1 MESTLI
7 DRIFELVQSH
17 SGWLIGLSAVFAY
30 FESLAII
37 GVFLPGVLLLFVIG
51 AVVSGDMNL
60 FLWCWLSAFLGALG
74 GDWTSYLVGRRYRD
88 RIDGWP
94 LVRRYP
100 ELMARARGVVV
111 RHGPKG
117 VFVGRLLGPTRPF
130 SALIAGAMNMP
141 PRTML
146 LATVPACAVWV
157 PVYML
162 PGLLFG
168 ASLELAAAFAGR
180 LVLVLVLLLFL
191 LWAVIWFTRVVYTYT
206 ARRSGWWLRSLIR
219 WSSEHPLI
227 GRWVEPLFGG
237 SGRRELL
244 SVALLG
250 LFLMVCLAVLMGVL
264 VAAPF
269 AAGTLDAERQ
279 LASVAAS
286 LRNHVA
292 DPVMI
297 VIALA
302 ADLRVLVL
310 VAGVMAMLMLAFGR
324 GNAAAHWLTATA
336 GGWLLAELL
345 NAWFGFLF
353 PAPGAAPGYGEVPH
367 RGLTLATVVFGFFAV
382 MVAKDLRASMRKWAY
397 LVNSVLLALVSFASF
412 YLGLVTPLGLVAALA
427 LGGGWLAL
435 VGIGYRQRALTRR
448 HPGLLALLFYGL
460 LVAVTAFQV
469 DGGYQR
475 LAEATRLELPRQT
488 LSPPEWQAR
497 GWEAL
502 PAVRSRL
509 GREASER
516 FDFQYAGSRAWLVEQ
531 LDEAG
536 WRRPEFRSLRWA
548 SLLSTRPRPER
559 MPHLPRDFA
568 GQPEDLI
575 MIRDRADGR
584 REVIRLW
591 ASGGVLEPSGRP
603 VWLGQVRIE
612 AVDDIMGLFNR
623 WRDTGERPGAMR
635 ALEKSLEGRDPRP
648 VGTRGL
654 RLIVEPGQDASR
666 GQSSPSSASASA
678 S

>member
-17 SGWLIGLSAVFAY
+17 PGWLIGLSAVFAY

-37 GVFLPGVLLLFVIG
+37 GFFLPGVLLLFVVG
-51 AVVSGDMNL
+51 AVVSGDMTL
-60 FLWCWLSAFLGALG
+60 FFWCWLSAFIGALG

-88 RIDGWP
+88 SIDDWP
-94 LVRRYP
+94 LLSRYP
-100 ELMARARGVVV
+100 DLMERARDVVV

-130 SALIAGAMNMP
+130 SALIAGAMNLP

-146 LATVPACAVWV
+146 LATIPACAVWV

-168 ASLELAAAFAGR
+168 ASLELAAEFAGR
-180 LVLVLVLLLFL
+180 LVLVLVVLLLV
-191 LWAVIWFTRVVYTYT
+191 LWIVIWVTRVVYGFT

-219 WSSEHPLI
+219 WSSEHPLL
-227 GRWVEPLFGG
+227 GRWVEPLLRG

-250 LFLMVCLAVLMGVL
+250 LFLVLCLAVLMGAL

-269 AAGTLDAERQ
+269 AAETLDAERQ
-279 LASVAAS
+279 LASIAAS
-286 LRNHVA
+286 LRNHFA

-297 VIALA
+297 VIAIG
-302 ADLRVLVL
+302 ADLRVLML
-310 VAGVMAMLMLAFGR
+310 VAGLMAVLMLALGR
-324 GNAAAHWLTATA
+324 GNAAAHWVAATA

-345 NAWFGFLF
+345 NGWFGFLF

-382 MVAKDLRASMRKWAY
+382 MIAKDVRASRRKWAY

-412 YLGLVTPLGLVAALA
+412 YLGLVTPLGLLAALA

-435 VGIGYRQRALTRR
+435 VGIGYRQRAATRR
-448 HPGLLALLFYGL
+448 HPGMLALLFYGL
-460 LVAVTAFQV
+460 LFSITAFQV
-469 DGGYQR
+469 ESEYPR
-475 LAEATRLELPRQT
+475 LTEATRLELPRQT
-488 LSPPEWQAR
+488 LSIVEWRAG
-497 GWEAL
+497 GWREL

-509 GREASER
+509 GPGEGQR
-516 FDFQYAGSRAWLVEQ
+516 FDLQYAGSRAWLVETLSQ
-531 LDEAG
+531 AG
-536 WRRPEFRSLRWA
+536 WRRPEVRSLRWS
-548 SLLSTRPRPER
+548 SLLSARPRPER

-568 GQPEDLI
+568 GKPENLI
-575 MIRDRADGR
+575 MIRDRNDAR
-584 REVIRLW
+584 REVLRLW
-591 ASGGVLEPSGRP
+591 ASGTTIEAGDRP
-603 VWLGQVRIE
+603 LWLGQVRIE
-612 AVDDIMGLFNR
+612 AVGDVLGMFNR
-623 WRDTGERPGAMR
+623 WRDTGQPEAAMR
-635 ALEKSLEGRDPRP
+635 AFEASLGEIDAELVGDRDLHLFAQPLSRP
-648 VGTRGL
+648 PSPL
-654 RLIVEPGQDASR
+654 RNPEAD
-666 GQSSPSSASASA
+666 
-678 S
+678 